1 MRMTLQP
8 LSSAPRLRR
17 WENDFMNLKLIL
29 LPLVLPVELA
39 SVVITTVATLGA
51 NPSECGFGN
60 WVFDR
65 KLGNPVGKTWQT
77 REQALEKVGK

>member
-1 MRMTLQP
+1 
-8 LSSAPRLRR
+8 
-17 WENDFMNLKLIL
+17 MNWKILL

-39 SVVITTVATLGA
+39 SVAITTVATLGA

-65 KLGNPVGKTWQT
+65 KLGDPVGKTWQT
-77 REQALEKVGK
+77 RQQAIDEQRKHGNQH